1 MHDVLTKKKNCRLR
15 DSVQGE
21 PITPSMED
29 GSGIEGNTLDGKKG
43 ITQVKREQ
51 EFLEEAGHQPQ
62 HTRYLCYFRFIILHI
77 YMFKQIIYIYM
88 REETIFH

>member
-43 ITQVKREQ
+43 
-51 EFLEEAGHQPQ
+51 
-62 HTRYLCYFRFIILHI
+62 LH
-77 YMFKQIIYIYM
+77 K
-88 REETIFH
+88 